1 MHNLASTRELILRMN
16 SMEDRFKRILISYVY
31 RNFIFKDLL
40 EKYQRSKQYKI
51 DNTDMRDVNREK
63 YLEWLKE

>member
-1 MHNLASTRELILRMN
+1 MDAALNLQKFDELKNASVHNLASTRELILRMS

-40 EKYQRSKQYKI
+40 EQYQKS
-51 DNTDMRDVNREK
+51 
-63 YLEWLKE
+63 